1 MKMHHIVKIAG
12 GYLVVAFLWNR
23 YGAGN
28 ISSSSPL
35 GGIPALPLDLIGMV
49 LPARQAGGI

>member
-1 MKMHHIVKIAG
+1 MKLHHVVKIAG

-28 ISSSSPL
+28 I
-35 GGIPALPLDLIGMV
+35 GGNLPALPLDLIGMV